1 MGDQSVTFCFF
12 TFSAR
17 WRGEKDGMRWVGG
30 EPIQRPS
37 IQPPFGTEIGMKA
50 PTLLLLVVLTVIVVF
65 AAVNWSV
72 ITAPA
77 TVSLLVTDVQA
88 PLGLIMFG
96 LTVLVTVLFLIFVAY
111 LQTSVLLDTRR
122 HSRELRAQRELADQA
137 EASRFTDLRAFI
149 ETELRKLAAQV
160 AESRAGVTERL
171 DQAEQNLR
179 TTIEQS
185 GNSLAAYIG
194 ELEDRLLRTGETGN
208 QRGPG

>member
-1 MGDQSVTFCFF
+1 
-12 TFSAR
+12 
-17 WRGEKDGMRWVGG
+17 
-30 EPIQRPS
+30 
-37 IQPPFGTEIGMKA
+37 MKA

-72 ITAPA
+72 ITAPT

-111 LQTSVLLDTRR
+111 LQTSVLLDARR

-137 EASRFTDLRAFI
+137 EASRFTDLRGFV
-149 ETELRKLAAQV
+149 ETELRQLAAQV
-160 AESRAGVTERL
+160 AESRAGVTGRL

-194 ELEDRLLRTGETGN
+194 ELEDRLLRTGETGT